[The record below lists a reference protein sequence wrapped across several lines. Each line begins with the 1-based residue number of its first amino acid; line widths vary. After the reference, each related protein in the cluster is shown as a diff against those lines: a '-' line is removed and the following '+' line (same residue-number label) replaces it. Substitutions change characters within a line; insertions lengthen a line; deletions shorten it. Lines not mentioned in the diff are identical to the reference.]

1 MTDPDEAAE
10 ADALADLVNRWTMK
24 RIDPEQFHVVK
35 DELAT
40 RLRRLAGRLRKR
52 TIDKPMT
59 TWRAPDVR
67 TRR

>member
-40 RLRRLAGRLRKR
+40 RLRQLAGRLRKR
-52 TIDKPMT
+52 TIDKPTT

-67 TRR
+67 RR